1 MTTEPETTKKLRI
14 LVVEDD
20 LSILTGVSMS
30 LRFEGYDVLQ
40 AQDGRSGLQKAIDE
54 NPDLLVLDLMMPQMN
69 GYEVLEELR
78 QRGNQTPI
86 VVLSAK
92 GLERDRIVGLNLGAD
107 DYVVKPFSLDELL
120 ARIRAV
126 MRRRYPTT
134 VESTV
139 RFSDTVVDLRA
150 KTVSKGGTPVEL
162 TAQEFKLLAH
172 FVGHIGRTFSRD
184 ELLAGAWGYGYE
196 GTARTVD
203 NFISQLRQKF
213 EVDADDPK
221 HFKTVRGLGYRFD
234 LA

>member
-1 MTTEPETTKKLRI
+1 MTDEQTTKKLRI

-30 LRFEGYDVLQ
+30 LRFEGYEVLQ
-40 AQDGRSGLQKAIDE
+40 AQDGRTGLQKTIDE

-78 QRGNQTPI
+78 TRGNQTPI

-126 MRRRYPTT
+126 LRRRYPTT
-134 VESTV
+134 VEAIA
-139 RFSDTVVDLRA
+139 RFSDTVIDLRA
-150 KTVSKGGTPVEL
+150 KTVARAGAPVEL

-213 EVDADDPK
+213 EVDADNPR

-234 LA
+234 P